1 MARSALLRQP
11 STFVSSRA
19 ALLRLSAGRRRP
31 ALQQLLPLVAAP
43 ARTGVGRRLSS
54 TSSLHGADKLPL
66 EADTNNSW
74 GGNLRGLGHNNYL
87 GKILNARVYEVAV
100 ETPLQPAPTLSAK
113 LGNTV
118 LLKRED
124 LQPVFSF
131 KIRGAHNKIA
141 HLSREQV
148 ARGIVA
154 CSAGNH
160 AQGVSL
166 SASTLGIDAVIV
178 MPTAT
183 PAIKVDGVRKFG
195 GTVVLHGN
203 NYDEAQAE
211 AMRRVES
218 EGRTLIHPFDD
229 PLVIAGQGTI
239 GLEVLKQ
246 MNGKP
251 LDAIFVCCG
260 GGGMLAGIAAY
271 VKRVRPQVMII
282 GVEAADGAGMT
293 ASLKAGV
300 RTSLETVG
308 TFADGAAVQTIGA
321 ETFRICNELV
331 DDMVTVSNDEIC
343 AAIKDGFMDTRSIL
357 EPAGALAIAGTKK
370 WVAQSNVKDNTYVAL
385 ASGANM
391 DFDRLRFVS
400 ERADLSETL
409 VSVEI
414 PERPGAFRAMMNIVE
429 PRNVTEF
436 SYRYCDRKTAASVMM
451 SFQAKGPGDAQS
463 VINAL
468 AADGCATRDL
478 SGNELAKAHARHL
491 VGGRSKTGEVE
502 NELLYRFEFPER
514 PGALSQFLD
523 TLNHGWNVSLFHY
536 RNHGADIGR
545 VLVGVQVPPDEVPQ
559 HRAFLDRLG
568 YVYHPETENPVYQQF
583 MR

>member
-1 MARSALLRQP
+1 M
-11 STFVSSRA
+11 RA
-19 ALLRLSAGRRRP
+19 ASRPPPRLALRLRSLSARFR
-31 ALQQLLPLVAAP
+31 
-43 ARTGVGRRLSS
+43 SS
-54 TSSLHGADKLPL
+54 TASPAVGSAPLKIKTHVDKTPL
-66 EADTNNSW
+66 EADTNPGFGANV
-74 GGNLRGLGHNNYL
+74 RGLGHNNYL
-87 GKILNARVYEVAV
+87 GKILNANVYDVAV
-100 ETPLQPAPTLSAK
+100 ETPLQHAANLSAQ
-113 LGNTV
+113 LQNRV

-124 LQPVFSF
+124 MQPVFSF
-131 KIRGAHNKIA
+131 KIRGAYNKIA
-141 HLSREQV
+141 QLSREQL
-148 ARGIVA
+148 AAGIVA

-160 AQGVSL
+160 AQGVAL
-166 SASTLGIDAVIV
+166 SAVHLGIDAVII

-183 PAIKVDGVRKFG
+183 PAIKVNAVRKLG
-195 GTVVLHGN
+195 GNVVLHGS
-203 NYDEAQAE
+203 NYDEAAAE
-211 AMRRVES
+211 AMRRVAQ

-239 GLEVLKQ
+239 AMEILRQ
-246 MNGKP
+246 TTGKP
-251 LDAIFVCCG
+251 LHAIFVCCG

-271 VKRVRPQVMII
+271 VKRVRPGVLVI
-282 GVEAADGAGMT
+282 GVEAEDAAGMT
-293 ASLKAGV
+293 ASIKAGKL
-300 RTSLETVG
+300 TTLDQVG
-308 TFADGAAVQTIGA
+308 IFADGAAVRTVGT

-414 PERPGAFRAMMNIVE
+414 PERPGAFRAMMSIVE

>member
-1 MARSALLRQP
+1 MRA
-11 STFVSSRA
+11 SRPPPRLA
-19 ALLRLSAGRRRP
+19 LRLRSLSARFR
-31 ALQQLLPLVAAP
+31 
-43 ARTGVGRRLSS
+43 SS
-54 TSSLHGADKLPL
+54 TASPAVGSAPLKIKTHVDKTPL
-66 EADTNNSW
+66 EADTNPGFGANV
-74 GGNLRGLGHNNYL
+74 RGLGHNNYL
-87 GKILNARVYEVAV
+87 GKILNARVYELAR
-100 ETPLQPAPTLSAK
+100 ETPLQHAANLSAQ
-113 LGNTV
+113 LQNRV

-124 LQPVFSF
+124 MQPVFSF
-131 KIRGAHNKIA
+131 KIRGAYNKIA
-141 HLSREQV
+141 QLSREQL
-148 ARGIVA
+148 AAGIVA

-160 AQGVSL
+160 AQGVAL
-166 SASTLGIDAVIV
+166 SAVHLGIDAVII

-183 PAIKVDGVRKFG
+183 PAIKVNAVRKLG
-195 GTVVLHGN
+195 GNVVLHGS
-203 NYDEAQAE
+203 NYDEAAAE
-211 AMRRVES
+211 AMRRVAQ

-239 GLEVLKQ
+239 AMEILKQ
-246 MNGKP
+246 TTGKP
-251 LDAIFVCCG
+251 LHAIFVCCG

-271 VKRVRPQVMII
+271 VKRVRPGVLVI
-282 GVEAADGAGMT
+282 GVEAEDAAGMT
-293 ASLKAGV
+293 ASIKAGKL
-300 RTSLETVG
+300 TTLDQVG
-308 TFADGAAVQTIGA
+308 IFADGAAVRTVGT

>member
-1 MARSALLRQP
+1 M
-11 STFVSSRA
+11 RA
-19 ALLRLSAGRRRP
+19 ASRPPPRLPRLRSLARFRSTAVGSA
-31 ALQQLLPLVAAP
+31 PLKIKTHV
-43 ARTGVGRRLSS
+43 
-54 TSSLHGADKLPL
+54 DKTPL
-66 EADTNNSW
+66 EADTNPGFGANV
-74 GGNLRGLGHNNYL
+74 RGLGHNNYL
-87 GKILNARVYEVAV
+87 GKILNARVYELAR
-100 ETPLQPAPTLSAK
+100 ETPLQHAANLSAQ
-113 LGNTV
+113 LQNRV

-124 LQPVFSF
+124 MQPVFSF
-131 KIRGAHNKIA
+131 KIRGAYNKIA
-141 HLSREQV
+141 QLSREQL
-148 ARGIVA
+148 AAGIVA

-160 AQGVSL
+160 AQGVAL
-166 SASTLGIDAVIV
+166 SAVHLGIDAVII

-183 PAIKVDGVRKFG
+183 PAIKVNAVRKLG
-195 GTVVLHGN
+195 GNVVLHGS
-203 NYDEAQAE
+203 NYDEAAAE
-211 AMRRVES
+211 AMRRVAQ

-239 GLEVLKQ
+239 AMEILKQ
-246 MNGKP
+246 TTGKP
-251 LDAIFVCCG
+251 LHAIFVCCG

-271 VKRVRPQVMII
+271 VKRVRPGVLVI
-282 GVEAADGAGMT
+282 GVEAEDAAGMT
-293 ASLKAGV
+293 ASIKAGKL
-300 RTSLETVG
+300 TTLDQVG
-308 TFADGAAVQTIGA
+308 IFADGAAVRTVGT

>member
-1 MARSALLRQP
+1 
-11 STFVSSRA
+11 
-19 ALLRLSAGRRRP
+19 
-31 ALQQLLPLVAAP
+31 
-43 ARTGVGRRLSS
+43 
-54 TSSLHGADKLPL
+54 
-66 EADTNNSW
+66 
-74 GGNLRGLGHNNYL
+74 
-87 GKILNARVYEVAV
+87 
-100 ETPLQPAPTLSAK
+100 
-113 LGNTV
+113 
-118 LLKRED
+118 
-124 LQPVFSF
+124 
-131 KIRGAHNKIA
+131 
-141 HLSREQV
+141 
-148 ARGIVA
+148 
-154 CSAGNH
+154 
-160 AQGVSL
+160 
-166 SASTLGIDAVIV
+166 
-178 MPTAT
+178 
-183 PAIKVDGVRKFG
+183 
-195 GTVVLHGN
+195 
-203 NYDEAQAE
+203 
-211 AMRRVES
+211 
-218 EGRTLIHPFDD
+218 
-229 PLVIAGQGTI
+229 
-239 GLEVLKQ
+239 
-246 MNGKP
+246 
-251 LDAIFVCCG
+251 
-260 GGGMLAGIAAY
+260 MLAGIAAY
-271 VKRVRPQVMII
+271 VKRVRPGVLVI
-282 GVEAADGAGMT
+282 GVEAEDAAGMT
-293 ASLKAGV
+293 ASIKAGKL
-300 RTSLETVG
+300 TTLDQVG
-308 TFADGAAVQTIGA
+308 IFADGAAVRTVGT

-414 PERPGAFRAMMNIVE
+414 PERPGAFRAMMSIVE

>member
-1 MARSALLRQP
+1 MRASRPPPRLPRLRSLARFRSTAVGSA
-11 STFVSSRA
+11 
-19 ALLRLSAGRRRP
+19 
-31 ALQQLLPLVAAP
+31 PLKIKTHV
-43 ARTGVGRRLSS
+43 
-54 TSSLHGADKLPL
+54 DKTPL
-66 EADTNNSW
+66 EADTNPGFGANV
-74 GGNLRGLGHNNYL
+74 RGLGHNNYL
-87 GKILNARVYEVAV
+87 GKILNARVYDLAR
-100 ETPLQPAPTLSAK
+100 ETPLQHAANLSAQ
-113 LGNTV
+113 LQNRV

-124 LQPVFSF
+124 MQPVFSF
-131 KIRGAHNKIA
+131 KIRGAYNKIA
-141 HLSREQV
+141 QLSREQL
-148 ARGIVA
+148 AAGIVA

-160 AQGVSL
+160 AQGVAL
-166 SASTLGIDAVIV
+166 SAVHLGIDAVII

-183 PAIKVDGVRKFG
+183 PAIKVNAVRKLG
-195 GTVVLHGN
+195 GNVVLHGS
-203 NYDEAQAE
+203 NYDEAAAE
-211 AMRRVES
+211 AMRRVAQ

-239 GLEVLKQ
+239 AMEILRQ
-246 MNGKP
+246 TTGKP
-251 LDAIFVCCG
+251 LHAIFVCCG

-271 VKRVRPQVMII
+271 VKRVRPGVLVI
-282 GVEAADGAGMT
+282 GVEAEDAAGMT
-293 ASLKAGV
+293 ASIKAGKL
-300 RTSLETVG
+300 TTLDQVG
-308 TFADGAAVQTIGA
+308 IFADGAAVRTVGT